1 MPRDDEWPWYHL
13 SMERVRVP
21 TRLITTPYLS
31 HKFTREHSFNC
42 FLKRGFIIDSPHK
55 YSRFLETATFQG
67 LGVDGGDGAN
77 TVTVIAQSRRQH
89 NTPQID
95 QPEPTPTLR
104 ESFRIPDTPPRP
116 SFWLCPLSSTE
127 SGCVSWSFPKIQNIT
142 FARLRTTGHVGG
154 CTIPNSSGIP
164 LALPSQEPS
173 LFPLSSSLGF
183 SPLTRR
189 HFSLVGSLSL

>member
-1 MPRDDEWPWYHL
+1 MIVPINIPVFWKRPL
-13 SMERVRVP
+13 FRVLAWR
-21 TRLITTPYLS
+21 RWCQ
-31 HKFTREHSFNC
+31 HGHSDC
-42 FLKRGFIIDSPHK
+42 AQIIC
-55 YSRFLETATFQG
+55 
-67 LGVDGGDGAN
+67 
-77 TVTVIAQSRRQH
+77 RRQH
-89 NTPQID
+89 TTDRSAGTYTNA
-95 QPEPTPTLR
+95 LR
-104 ESFRIPDTPPRP
+104 ESYRIPDTPPRP